1 MAEESPRPHGLV
13 PHVPALDGLR
23 GAAVLGV
30 LFFHAEGM
38 LRGGYLGVDLF
49 FVLSGYLITSL
60 LVAEHQKSARI
71 ALGAFWVR
79 RARRLLPALLALLPG
94 VGLYA
99 FVWAKHGELAR
110 ILGDALATL
119 GYVANLRAILSNKS
133 YWDLFAAPSPLEH
146 TWSLA
151 IEEQFYVL
159 YPLLAAFALGRGEG
173 AHERGKKRLFR
184 VVLAL
189 GLVSSALMI
198 GLYHPERS
206 GRVYL
211 GTDTRA
217 SGMLLGAA
225 LAVKLPPTSRLEG
238 RAGRALGAFALVAL
252 GLLAVAWARLPGESP
267 WLYRGGFFVTE
278 LACLVLVAAAVA
290 RPSCLVARL
299 FSLRPLRALGNVS
312 YGVYLWHW
320 PVFVVMTPERVHVGP
335 LVLTVLRFAVTAVIA
350 LVSYRFLETPIRK
363 NGLPGGRPALVVP
376 LAFVASILPIFLA
389 KTLRKAPPPRPLEV
403 VTAGAYPTKY
413 SVTMQT
419 LPAAKDLRPGQLRVL
434 TLGDS
439 VASFLGIAMRHGQD
453 DREVFVAERG
463 VGSCTLFEAEVR
475 VVDGKRIEGT
485 SCSRDWVKDTEAL
498 RPDVTLIVMGG
509 AFLTPKTCEPTFAEA
524 YKNRLGVLVDGMGE
538 RAGRVVVA
546 KVPYPVGRWR
556 YGDVPERVVCLNTI
570 LDDFARSRALP
581 TIDLMAFVCPTK
593 ECNLL
598 SKGEP
603 IRPDGLHFDGVGAE
617 ETAAFTWR
625 EIRRIAGFS
634 GLPDAGR

>member
-1 MAEESPRPHGLV
+1 
-13 PHVPALDGLR
+13 
-23 GAAVLGV
+23 
-30 LFFHAEGM
+30 
-38 LRGGYLGVDLF
+38 
-49 FVLSGYLITSL
+49 
-60 LVAEHQKSARI
+60 
-71 ALGAFWVR
+71 
-79 RARRLLPALLALLPG
+79 
-94 VGLYA
+94 
-99 FVWAKHGELAR
+99 
-110 ILGDALATL
+110 
-119 GYVANLRAILSNKS
+119 
-133 YWDLFAAPSPLEH
+133 
-146 TWSLA
+146 
-151 IEEQFYVL
+151 
-159 YPLLAAFALGRGEG
+159 
-173 AHERGKKRLFR
+173 
-184 VVLAL
+184 
-189 GLVSSALMI
+189 
-198 GLYHPERS
+198 
-206 GRVYL
+206 
-211 GTDTRA
+211 
-217 SGMLLGAA
+217 
-225 LAVKLPPTSRLEG
+225 
-238 RAGRALGAFALVAL
+238 
-252 GLLAVAWARLPGESP
+252 
-267 WLYRGGFFVTE
+267 
-278 LACLVLVAAAVA
+278 
-290 RPSCLVARL
+290 
-299 FSLRPLRALGNVS
+299 LGNVS

-524 YKNRLGVLVDGMGE
+524 YKKRLGVLVDGMGE

-570 LDDFARSRALP
+570 LDDFARSRAPADHRPHDVRLP
-581 TIDLMAFVCPTK
+581 DEGVQPAQQGRAHSPRRAPLRRRRRR
-593 ECNLL
+593 
-598 SKGEP
+598 G
-603 IRPDGLHFDGVGAE
+603 DGGLHVARDPANRGLFGPPRRKSLGGVKP
-617 ETAAFTWR
+617 WR
-625 EIRRIAGFS
+625 PRARSRPG
-634 GLPDAGR
+634 